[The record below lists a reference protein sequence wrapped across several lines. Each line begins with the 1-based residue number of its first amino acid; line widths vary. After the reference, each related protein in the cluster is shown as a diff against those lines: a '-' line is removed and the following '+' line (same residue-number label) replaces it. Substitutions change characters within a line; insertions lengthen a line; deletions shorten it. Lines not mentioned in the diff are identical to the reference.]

1 MLNEQIKISPYKKR
15 LSTII
20 IDKKLAEELNISNKK
35 RAFVSFGAKKAFV
48 DVEFPL
54 GGLSNE
60 VFLSTDILTSL
71 RIPEYLTYEIR
82 IDKNEIKIGPCIG
95 ILISNNRYENIKKRY
110 IKSFHSSV
118 LDYKGILGA
127 IIIFSLD
134 RVDASNQ
141 IIEGYCYNPIK
152 DNWEA
157 GIFPYPLAIY
167 KRIGISKKWENHFL
181 SVIGDG
187 LFNNYY
193 PNKCEVYSWLKDEK
207 IISSHIPD
215 SAIYKSWNDI
225 EYMLTKYK
233 SIYVKPIWGMKGIGV
248 VKISAADNDI
258 IFNYR
263 ENSENKEKVV
273 KNLKSASENFFA
285 PNRYII
291 QQSIELINNKGSIV
305 DLRCVL
311 QKDGT
316 QNWICN
322 AIIARLGAHGS
333 VVSNVSNG
341 GEAKTAID
349 FFREDMLLS
358 EKDAFILKEKIIN
371 YCMEICSLLDKYGLN
386 LGVLGLDIGIDKEG
400 KLWLIEI
407 NSRSPNPAIVLRA
420 NDILS
425 YYNILSAP
433 LYYGKSIAGFKA

>member
-1 MLNEQIKISPYKKR
+1 
-15 LSTII
+15 
-20 IDKKLAEELNISNKK
+20 
-35 RAFVSFGAKKAFV
+35 
-48 DVEFPL
+48 
-54 GGLSNE
+54 
-60 VFLSTDILTSL
+60 
-71 RIPEYLTYEIR
+71 
-82 IDKNEIKIGPCIG
+82 
-95 ILISNNRYENIKKRY
+95 
-110 IKSFHSSV
+110 
-118 LDYKGILGA
+118 
-127 IIIFSLD
+127 
-134 RVDASNQ
+134 
-141 IIEGYCYNPIK
+141 
-152 DNWEA
+152 
-157 GIFPYPLAIY
+157 
-167 KRIGISKKWENHFL
+167 
-181 SVIGDG
+181 
-187 LFNNYY
+187 
-193 PNKCEVYSWLKDEK
+193 
-207 IISSHIPD
+207 
-215 SAIYKSWNDI
+215 
-225 EYMLTKYK
+225 
-233 SIYVKPIWGMKGIGV
+233 
-248 VKISAADNDI
+248 
-258 IFNYR
+258 
-263 ENSENKEKVV
+263 
-273 KNLKSASENFFA
+273 
-285 PNRYII
+285 
-291 QQSIELINNKGSIV
+291 
-305 DLRCVL
+305 L